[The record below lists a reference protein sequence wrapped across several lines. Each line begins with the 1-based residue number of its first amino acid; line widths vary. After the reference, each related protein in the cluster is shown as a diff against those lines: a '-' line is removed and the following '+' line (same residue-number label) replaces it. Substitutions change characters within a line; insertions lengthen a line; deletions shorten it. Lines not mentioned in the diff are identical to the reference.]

1 MASEEGIQ
9 NLGTFG
15 TSPAAL
21 LLHRARVLYSDP
33 AMPPAP
39 LPWSVF
45 ADPFAEAG
53 DQSSQTQANKV
64 HVRVQQRSGRK
75 CITTVAGLPD
85 DLDVKRIMKACKKNF
100 NCNGA
105 IVKDKETATD
115 VIQLSGDQRTIIK
128 QFLEDQ
134 EICGQDEVVLHGF

>member
-1 MASEEGIQ
+1 MGADDIQ
-9 NLGTFG
+9 NLGTF
-15 TSPAAL
+15 
-21 LLHRARVLYSDP
+21 
-33 AMPPAP
+33 
-39 LPWSVF
+39 
-45 ADPFAEAG
+45 DPFAEAG
-53 DQSSQTQANKV
+53 DGGEDARAHKV

-105 IVKDKETATD
+105 IVKDKETSSD

-134 EICGQDEVVLHGF
+134 EICRPDEV